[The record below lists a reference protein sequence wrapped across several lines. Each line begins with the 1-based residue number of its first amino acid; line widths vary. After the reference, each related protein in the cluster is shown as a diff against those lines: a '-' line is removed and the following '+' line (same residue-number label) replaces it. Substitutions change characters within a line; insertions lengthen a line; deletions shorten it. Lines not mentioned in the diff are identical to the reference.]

1 MHKLIVSVGKVFIED
16 KMKTGVSFDSPTAG
30 GFSFVCEQ
38 KEYKQPYDAMSFSD
52 EDIQDFIKYLQKSLN
67 NGDKNEQNKVE

>member
-38 KEYKQPYDAMSFSD
+38 KEYMQPYDAMSFSD
-52 EDIQDFIKYLQKSLN
+52 EDIQNFIKYLQKSLN
-67 NGDKNEQNKVE
+67 NGDKNEQDTVE